1 MTNEKPVR
9 TFKNK
14 TFRRSFRLAFNGIC
28 LVFKY
33 EKNMKVHC
41 LSAIII
47 SMLGLMFKLTQ
58 TEWLFLVLAVA
69 FVIFAEMV
77 NTACERIVDLCT
89 GEYNE
94 LAKHAKDIAAGAVL
108 IATIG
113 AVIIGAIIFMPYLL
127 AFFIK

>member
-1 MTNEKPVR
+1 M
-9 TFKNK
+9 
-14 TFRRSFRLAFNGIC
+14 
-28 LVFKY
+28 
-33 EKNMKVHC
+33 
-41 LSAIII
+41 
-47 SMLGLMFKLTQ
+47 TQ